1 MQLASL
7 LKQSKES
14 EFFSPSE
21 VRHMGTNG
29 NNTGQLVP
37 HDMPAALK
45 GLRKALGLPDSNLI
59 LEFQTAGRRSKNGRH
74 YHNLFDYDHAT
85 QKQTLAKDVVWG
97 KSLIMLGYH
106 GHEYDH
112 NIGDYAQTGP
122 VQLTPGYGA
131 NEQLPKKPKLSK
143 DITVKTVK
151 LIEWATSSRGWGRGG
166 HQYPQE
172 LSSMDSCN
180 AVGIEIEF
188 NNVTL
193 WLYMGMKTAE
203 HVFGVYVNENGLIVG
218 TDAPSSKFPELAKF
232 VTKYD
237 RSGNQ
242 IVEQFDFTLEDLKG
256 LANFHVGEKSLK
268 NLLVAEAARTK
279 FNSTDSLKKPGLT
292 KLYKKTLAPLAQE
305 LFDNGEYLAWMAF
318 RTCMT
323 NGGKAI
329 RKVKGSVVI
338 NHLFAD
344 VTTAKELK
352 AALEPFT
359 ANGGTNFGTAIEE
372 TPYFKT
378 KRKETVRKDT
388 DRAIRKRVKD
398 LDEIELD
405 QQKYPLTYEALTEGE
420 IHLTCIFPADETY
433 FLINDNWQLWEDML
447 RRFPEETKECAT
459 EAGARKNYERD
470 LMSYFYFVL
479 HGLPE
484 YLEAQTGYSWTASPR
499 LVQSQYELEP
509 EAVEEDRGVIK
520 KRSALTPVADNKKH
534 HVVVPYCSMAVHG
547 RMTTY
552 CYAHTFNVLT
562 RGMMED
568 GNVVTKNLEE
578 KLNGKDDYGLMYYT
592 LTGSVTNRGYPTFLI
607 IFERLKSKGRTRV
620 HFHRVHPMRSK
631 MGDANPISNWTK
643 TSYNWMLGN
652 VNVKDI
658 AFQQGDLAFIRVPAK
673 AAAKIDFTGAG
684 TVTDCDSHCFAR
696 AVPYLPYEGKKKHVL
711 GHIRIDD
718 KKGQKL
724 IHPEHDNVT
733 IREEGVF
740 EVRQCRSWEANP
752 KGVWTLNFD

>member
-1 MQLASL
+1 
-7 LKQSKES
+7 
-14 EFFSPSE
+14 
-21 VRHMGTNG
+21 
-29 NNTGQLVP
+29 
-37 HDMPAALK
+37 
-45 GLRKALGLPDSNLI
+45 
-59 LEFQTAGRRSKNGRH
+59 
-74 YHNLFDYDHAT
+74 
-85 QKQTLAKDVVWG
+85 
-97 KSLIMLGYH
+97 
-106 GHEYDH
+106 
-112 NIGDYAQTGP
+112 
-122 VQLTPGYGA
+122 
-131 NEQLPKKPKLSK
+131 
-143 DITVKTVK
+143 
-151 LIEWATSSRGWGRGG
+151 
-166 HQYPQE
+166 
-172 LSSMDSCN
+172 
-180 AVGIEIEF
+180 
-188 NNVTL
+188 
-193 WLYMGMKTAE
+193 
-203 HVFGVYVNENGLIVG
+203 
-218 TDAPSSKFPELAKF
+218 
-232 VTKYD
+232 VTKYNYQGD
-237 RSGNQ
+237 R
-242 IVEQFDFTLEDLKG
+242 IVEKFNFTLEDLKG
-256 LANFHVGEKSLK
+256 LNDLHVGEKSLN
-268 NLLVAEAARTK
+268 NLLVAEAARAK
-279 FNSTDSLKKPGLT
+279 FSSTDALKKPGLT
-292 KLYKKTLAPLAQE
+292 KLYKKTLKPLAQE

-318 RTCMT
+318 RTCMI

-344 VTTAKELK
+344 VTTVAELK
-352 AALEPFT
+352 TALEPFT
-359 ANGGTNFGTAIEE
+359 ANGGTDFGTAVEA
-372 TPYFKT
+372 TPYFKQ
-378 KRKETVRKDT
+378 KRKETVKKDT

-398 LDEIELD
+398 LDEIDLD

-420 IHLTCIFPADETY
+420 IPLTCIFPADETY
-433 FLINDNWQLWEDML
+433 FLINNNWQLWEDML
-447 RRFPEETKECAT
+447 RRFPVETKECAV

-484 YLEAQTGYSWTASPR
+484 YLEEQTGYTWTASPR

-552 CYAHTFNVLT
+552 CYAHTFNVLS
-562 RGMMED
+562 RGQMFD
-568 GNVVTKNLEE
+568 GNVVTKDVEE

-631 MGDANPISNWTK
+631 GGDSNPINNWTK
-643 TSYNWMLGN
+643 TSYNWMIGN
-652 VNVKDI
+652 INVDDI
-658 AFQQGDLAFIRVPAK
+658 AFQQGDLAFIRVPAAK
-673 AAAKIDFTGAG
+673 AAKIDFTDAG
-684 TVTDCDSHCFAR
+684 TVTDCDSHCFAK
-696 AVPYLPYEGKKKHVL
+696 AVPYVPYTGKKKHVL

-718 KKGQKL
+718 KRGQKL